1 MSIPQLA
8 EKIGMTKRGL
18 YSSIEN
24 KTLTVSTLEKISE
37 VLEVLITVFFED
49 ENDKWN
55 KPALLVEIERLKKEY
70 EDIKNINKLNEN
82 LAGSATREAANFK
95 MLLRMFYSA
104 LIEIYT
110 ESFYNLQKELQIKYP
125 GLNDSEL
132 NKIID
137 ENYTLKKMQGIIRD
151 LKPLY
156 DE

>member
-1 MSIPQLA
+1 MSSNQRNQNYIFRNKKLSKDEYNKA
-8 EKIGMTKRGL
+8 I
-18 YSSIEN
+18 IE
-24 KTLTVSTLEKISE
+24 
-37 VLEVLITVFFED
+37 
-49 ENDKWN
+49 ENLNSYDTW
-55 KPALLVEIERLKKEY
+55 ERLKKEY

>member
-1 MSIPQLA
+1 MNYNKLNSLLLDKRMSIPQLA

-70 EDIKNINKLNEN
+70 EDIKNINKLN
-82 LAGSATREAANFK
+82 
-95 MLLRMFYSA
+95 
-104 LIEIYT
+104 
-110 ESFYNLQKELQIKYP
+110 
-125 GLNDSEL
+125 
-132 NKIID
+132 
-137 ENYTLKKMQGIIRD
+137 
-151 LKPLY
+151 
-156 DE
+156 

>member
-1 MSIPQLA
+1 
-8 EKIGMTKRGL
+8 
-18 YSSIEN
+18 
-24 KTLTVSTLEKISE
+24 
-37 VLEVLITVFFED
+37 
-49 ENDKWN
+49 
-55 KPALLVEIERLKKEY
+55 
-70 EDIKNINKLNEN
+70 
-82 LAGSATREAANFK
+82 